1 MNLYAILAAI
11 AMLGASHAATG
22 WWFYGAGQDNKV
34 AEQSA
39 VSEAAKQAGESAA
52 KAAATAISKIE
63 VKHVTINQRADTVIR
78 EVPVYRDCKHDPAV
92 LRDINEA
99 RTGIV
104 GRGLVPPTSALGR

>member
-1 MNLYAILAAI
+1 MNIYAVLAAVV
-11 AMLGASHAATG
+11 MLGASHAATG
-22 WWFYGAGQDNKV
+22 WWFYGAGQDNKI

-39 VSEAAKQAGESAA
+39 VSEAAKQAGETAA
-52 KAAATAISKIE
+52 KAAAAAISKIE

-78 EVPVYRDCKHDPAV
+78 EVPAYRECRHDPSV

-104 GRGLVPPTSALGR
+104 GGGLVPPTSALGR